1 MVEGAAAMAAAA
13 MVAAVTDPALSPEVA
28 LTRLQHID
36 LTLSGGRSL
45 EDWLAKDTSLGP
57 DRAAEGITQYRRF
70 LALALTATPEA
81 PVMASPLIA
90 QIWRAHRADGAAWSG
105 FLEAVA
111 HAGCD
116 PAALTWRP
124 SRHTVIAA
132 PSYPK
137 TRARLR
143 AAFGSAPAYWW
154 PSRLLMTFAG
164 LAEILSETR
173 QTVFICLIAFG
184 PLIWPQAGWSL
195 LWILAVV
202 VTLVF
207 LLSQVEIFW
216 PQRFTVPSEAQG
228 SLAGPA

>member
-1 MVEGAAAMAAAA
+1 MEVAAA
-13 MVAAVTDPALSPEVA
+13 MVAAVTDPALSPEVT
-28 LTRLQHID
+28 LTHLQHID
-36 LTLSGGRSL
+36 LTFFDGRSL

-105 FLEAVA
+105 FLDSVA
-111 HAGCD
+111 QAGCD
-116 PAALTWRP
+116 PTALTWRP
-124 SRHTVIAA
+124 SRHRVIAA
-132 PSYPK
+132 PSYPR

-143 AAFGSAPAYWW
+143 AAFGRAPALWW
-154 PSRLLMTFAG
+154 PSRTLITFAA
-164 LAEILSETR
+164 LARGLSEPFTLA
-173 QTVFICLIAFG
+173 VFWLALVG
-184 PLIWPQAGWSL
+184 LRIWPEPGRAIFWIPMASL
-195 LWILAVV
+195 
-202 VTLVF
+202 TLSF
-207 LLSQVEIFW
+207 LFAQVETFW